1 MIKLI
6 FIVTLF
12 SASLKAFSMVLA
24 YVDFP
29 PYSWQESGNAKGI
42 QIQIVNSIFKNAH
55 IELEL
60 IYLPFKRAY
69 QNVKAGKIDGLFNFY
84 QTPERLQWFDY
95 SVGFIENPLVI
106 FKKTDRLVD
115 IKNLT
120 GLKVGVMRGYT
131 YGSKFDN
138 ATHFTRYIVD
148 SHESAFLLL
157 QKNRIDVYPCDY
169 RVGNWHIEKLA
180 LQKEIDSISQPLKIM
195 EGHIGFTKNVH
206 QKNIQMI
213 NKAIKQM
220 IKSGE
225 IDKIIKQPYAAIPV
239 NQTEHK

>member
-1 MIKLI
+1 MLI
-6 FIVTLF
+6 ATLLLT
-12 SASLKAFSMVLA
+12 SLNTFSMILA

-29 PYSWQESGNAKGI
+29 PYSWQESGRAQGV

-69 QNVKAGKIDGLFNFY
+69 QDVKKGKIDGLFNFY
-84 QTPERLQWFDY
+84 QTPERMQWFDY
-95 SVGFIENPLVI
+95 SENFIKNPLVI
-106 FKKTDRLVD
+106 FKKTNRNVD
-115 IKNLT
+115 INNLQ

-131 YGSKFDN
+131 YGNEFDN
-138 ATHFTRYIVD
+138 ATTFTRHIID

-157 QKNRIDVYPCDY
+157 KKNRIDVYPCDY

-180 LQKEIDSISQPLKIM
+180 LQKEIDSISKPLKIM
-195 EGHIGFTKNVH
+195 DGHIGFTKGVH
-206 QKNIQMI
+206 QKNILKI
-213 NKAIKQM
+213 NNAIKDM

-225 IDKIIKQPYAAIPV
+225 IEKIIKTAFDHRADQPSG
-239 NQTEHK
+239 K